1 MLAGRLGGGKGE
13 TFVDL
18 YSPTYSLMEL
28 IAAGVAG
35 FVAGRVT
42 ALLGDPRR
50 REERQ
55 RRAREASFTARENL
69 ERLTSSQRADI
80 EKLVAA
86 RRKIDAI
93 REIRAAL
100 GIGLKEAKDVADI
113 IGAGSPSRSVR
124 DV

>member
-1 MLAGRLGGGKGE
+1 M
-13 TFVDL
+13 DL

-35 FVAGRVT
+35 FVAGRAT
-42 ALLGDPRR
+42 AALGDPRR

-100 GIGLKEAKDVADI
+100 GIGLKEAKDVTDI
-113 IGAGSPSRSVR
+113 IGARSTSRSVR
-124 DV
+124 DD